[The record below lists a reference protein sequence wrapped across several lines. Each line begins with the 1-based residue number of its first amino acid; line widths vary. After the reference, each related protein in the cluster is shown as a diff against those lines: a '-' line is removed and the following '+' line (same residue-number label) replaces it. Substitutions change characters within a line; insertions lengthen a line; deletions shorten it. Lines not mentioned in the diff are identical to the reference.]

1 MKPFALL
8 SCLALPAVLVSGFE
22 VKPFK
27 VELGSRIPHMNELIK
42 NTMLPSSS
50 VLGSAGKGIGL
61 DWLKDRQTEW
71 TEVYDWD
78 KEEDKLNQFNHSL
91 VDIGDQTVH
100 FIHQRS
106 SNPNSIPVL
115 LIHGWPGSFYEFNQ
129 VIMPLTSSENDASF
143 HVVVPSLPGFGF
155 SSPAPLGWNLN
166 HTAALFDILMHEVL
180 GYESYIAV
188 GGDWGCVAIWA
199 LQNDHSEHIQAV
211 QFATPAESLTAEEKQ
226 RIRDNEV
233 WGRDS
238 IGYFIEMTTRPA
250 TIGLG
255 LYDNP
260 IGQLA
265 WMGEKYLGYSD
276 PQYGVLPSTITNNTI
291 LTAVSIYYLTRT
303 FETAANIYFQ
313 NPAGFQQQLLKAVND
328 IPMGFSE
335 YPYEGMF
342 YPKFY
347 LAEMGNLVYHSAHK
361 RGGHF
366 SALDNPPAYIDD
378 IRRLAGLLHKRE
390 GEAAESAMDQKEF
403 HVEL

>member
-1 MKPFALL
+1 MKPFALV

-42 NTMLPSSS
+42 NTILPSSS

-61 DWLKDRQTEW
+61 DWLKDRQSEW

-166 HTAALFDILMHEVL
+166 HTAALFDTLMHEVL

-211 QFATPAESLTAEEKQ
+211 QFAGPAESLTDEEKQ
-226 RIRDNEV
+226 RIRDNEI

-265 WMGEKYLGYSD
+265 WMGEKYLEYSD
-276 PQYGVLPSTITNNTI
+276 PQYGVPPSTITNNTI

-366 SALDNPPAYIDD
+366 SALDNPPAYVDD

-390 GEAAESAMDQKEF
+390 GEAAESTTDRKEY